1 MIGVQA
7 CVIGVPDDE
16 WGKAV
21 KAIIVLDPTAKG
33 TMGEADLIE
42 FCRLRLAGY
51 KKPRSI
57 DFVEDLPKNAA
68 VKIDKARL
76 KKLYTEKQREAI
88 RING

>member
-42 FCRLRLAGY
+42 FAG
-51 KKPRSI
+51 
-57 DFVEDLPKNAA
+57 
-68 VKIDKARL
+68 
-76 KKLYTEKQREAI
+76 
-88 RING
+88 